1 MIELILIFLY
11 VGLFTIGGGM
21 VAIPLIQQQVVARG
35 LITFEEFIAML
46 AIAESTP
53 GPIGINIATY
63 VGYSQFSILGAVL
76 ATTAFILPSF
86 LIVSVLAGL
95 LKKYRYSLLVIYWFY
110 YLKAVIIGLIGY
122 AAVNILMHAV
132 VIDGLPNLSLDYK
145 AIILIIVLAILYR
158 FFYKKPWILI
168 IIGAILGMIT
178 YSLPI

>member
-21 VAIPLIQQQVVARG
+21 VAIPLIQQQVVERG
-35 LITFEEFIAML
+35 LISFDEFIAML

-63 VGYSQFSILGAVL
+63 VGFSQFHILGAIA
-76 ATTAFILPSF
+76 ATTAFIIPSF
-86 LIVSVLAGL
+86 LIVSALAGL

-122 AAVNILMHAV
+122 AAVNIFIHAV
-132 VIDGLPNLSLDYK
+132 VVEGFPNLQLDYK
-145 AIILIIVLAILYR
+145 ALGLIAVLAVWYR
-158 FFYKKPWILI
+158 LFQKKPWLLI
-168 IIGAILGMIT
+168 IIGALLGMMV
-178 YSLPI
+178 YSFI

>member
-1 MIELILIFLY
+1 MIEIILIFLY

-21 VAIPLIQQQVVARG
+21 VAIPLIQQQVVERG
-35 LITFEEFIAML
+35 LITYEEFISML

-63 VGYSQFSILGAVL
+63 VGYSQFQIVGAVL
-76 ATTAFILPSF
+76 ATTAFIVPSF
-86 LIVSVLAGL
+86 LIVSALAGL

-122 AAVNILMHAV
+122 AAVNIFMHAV
-132 VIDGLPNLSLDYK
+132 VIKGLPHLEVDFK
-145 AIILIIVLAILYR
+145 AIGLLVFFAILYR
-158 FFYKKPWILI
+158 FLYKKPLVLI
-168 IIGAILGMIT
+168 FIGAVMGMLI